1 MGLDTFVWDGFA
13 VILEFGVLVELLSPV
28 GY

>member
-1 MGLDTFVWDGFA
+1 MGLDTFVWDEFA
-13 VILEFGVLVELLSPV
+13 VIFEFGVLVELLSPV